1 MTDIPLPVLF
11 AALTVLLVLSAF
23 FSSSET
29 ALMSINR
36 FRLMH
41 LARGGNRGAMLAQKL
56 VREPD
61 RLIGLILLGNNF
73 VNILASAIA
82 TIAAVRI
89 GGEAGVLVGTIVLT
103 IVVLIFAEVAPK
115 TLAAF
120 RPERVALPASYVLV
134 PLLKLFYPLVR
145 AINFFA
151 GLVLRMV
158 GHRGG
163 QATEQKLSQAEL
175 RTLLEEGGGLI
186 PDSHRRMLLNILAL
200 EEARVDDI
208 MVPRNEIRGID
219 LDDEPEDLRAT
230 LRDFP
235 FSRAVI
241 YRSKID
247 NVVGTLNLRTLL
259 DLSQSRPI
267 DGALVEERMR
277 EPYFIPEGTRLPQQ
291 LVAFQ
296 RLQRRS
302 GLVIDEY
309 GSIRGLV
316 TVADILEE
324 IVGEFTTA
332 PKQDTRH
339 IHFEA
344 DGSVLIDGR
353 IPVHSLNR
361 RLQWDLPADAARTL
375 SGLIVS
381 VLEHLPEPG
390 VDLVLDGYRMQILEV
405 RDNVVR
411 KVRIVAPPED
421 AADEP
426 DSGGR

>member
-1 MTDIPLPVLF
+1 MNDIPLAVLF
-11 AALTVLLVLSAF
+11 AALLVLLLLSAF

-41 LARGGNRGAMLAQKL
+41 LARDGHRGAILAQKL
-56 VREPD
+56 VRQPD

-89 GGEAGVLVGTIVLT
+89 GGEAGVLIGTIFLT
-103 IVVLIFAEVAPK
+103 VVVLIFAEVAPK

-120 RPERVALPASYVLV
+120 RPERIALPAAYVLY
-134 PLLKLFYPLVR
+134 PMLRAFYPLVR
-145 AINFFA
+145 TINFLA
-151 GLVLRMV
+151 GLVLRLV

-163 QATEQKLSQAEL
+163 KSPEQSLSQAEL
-175 RTLLEEGGGLI
+175 RTLLEEGGSLI
-186 PDSHRRMLLNILAL
+186 PDIHRRMLLNILAL

-208 MVPRNEIRGID
+208 MVPRNEIRGIN
-219 LDDEPEDLRAT
+219 LDSSPELLRAA
-230 LRDFP
+230 LHLFP
-235 FSRAVI
+235 FSRAVV
-241 YRSKID
+241 YRGSID
-247 NVVGTLNLRTLL
+247 NIVGTLNVRTLL
-259 DLSQSRPI
+259 DVQNRAI
-267 DGALVEERMR
+267 DATLVEERMR
-277 EPYFIPEGTRLPQQ
+277 ETYFIPVGTRLPQQ
-291 LVAFQ
+291 LAAFQ

-302 GLVIDEY
+302 GVVIDEY
-309 GSIRGLV
+309 GSVRGLI

-339 IHFEA
+339 IHFDA
-344 DGSVLIDGR
+344 DGSIVIDAR

-381 VLEHLPEPG
+381 QLEHLPEVG
-390 VDLVLDGYRMQILEV
+390 EHLEIDGYRMHIKEV

-411 KVRIVAPPED
+411 KVRIVAPPEVV
-421 AADEP
+421 EETE
-426 DSGGR
+426 